1 MFRAQPE
8 LKLGRNDP
16 LPQNKPGSECPT
28 GQLGVTAS
36 IAPEAR
42 LTVQKTHEWPS
53 LSLFLAT
60 AASRNCL
67 LKAYRRGVQP
77 ITSELDDEY
86 IYTIMNTY
94 LLRVDTYTDAK
105 AIYIMRRASCALPE
119 HVGFAQASADYPA
132 GFRTA
137 VLDSCRHHL
146 PSIDQRPAT
155 ARTQPNAMRQRA
167 MQEEGGAV
175 TER

>member
-1 MFRAQPE
+1 MKGCQLGQGAFELRSLRRETRNGGGAKPLKKAQALCQGTGFRGGLKGLGLGTGYKERVEGIRLMDRVVFRAQPE

-86 IYTIMNTY
+86 IYIQ
-94 LLRVDTYTDAK
+94 L
-105 AIYIMRRASCALPE
+105 
-119 HVGFAQASADYPA
+119 
-132 GFRTA
+132 
-137 VLDSCRHHL
+137 
-146 PSIDQRPAT
+146 
-155 ARTQPNAMRQRA
+155 
-167 MQEEGGAV
+167 
-175 TER
+175 